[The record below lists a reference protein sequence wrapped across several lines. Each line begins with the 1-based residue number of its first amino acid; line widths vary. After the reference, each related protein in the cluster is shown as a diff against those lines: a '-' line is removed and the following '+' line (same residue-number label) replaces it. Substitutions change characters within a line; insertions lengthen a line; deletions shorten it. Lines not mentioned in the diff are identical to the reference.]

1 MRHFPLAPELSIFS
15 ETLGKRV
22 VVDFQLCDFVI
33 LVGCDPKEGGLWE
46 WEDVVSAGELEA
58 VEVVGSHNVNPGH
71 ILVHRCQN
79 DLEKEKINSQ
89 LWYDFF
95 HPNNFRETLMYTRIF
110 RLFTHARAITQKIYG
125 IFFSISIYREV
136 LIFVGICSSTSSI
149 RKRYKSVGRGI
160 TFLLSHSSKFVAL
173 IRIFF
178 IPKPRQSLLS
188 VWSL

>member
-15 ETLGKRV
+15 ETLGKWV

-33 LVGCDPKEGGLWE
+33 LVGCDAKEGGLWE

-95 HPNNFRETLMYTRIF
+95 HPNNFRETLKYTRIF
-110 RLFTHARAITQKIYG
+110 FCSCTHEQLLRRSMGFSFQFPFTEKCWFLWEYAAAPVVSENDTNLLEEE
-125 IFFSISIYREV
+125 S
-136 LIFVGICSSTSSI
+136 L
-149 RKRYKSVGRGI
+149 
-160 TFLLSHSSKFVAL
+160 FLLSHASKFVAL

-178 IPKPRQSLLS
+178 ISKTCQLLQS